1 MAKIKKQRLY
11 IHVGHVLESK
21 FTFIFLNK
29 YFAYLHVD
37 ICQRPYLEYVQSRVS
52 LGQSQIGR
60 IRVWTLT
67 YVNHF
72 YLHCRFLDYLLHNE

>member
-37 ICQRPYLEYVQSRVS
+37 ICQRPYLEYVQS
-52 LGQSQIGR
+52 QIGR
-60 IRVWTLT
+60 IRVWMLT

-72 YLHCRFLDYLLHNE
+72 YLHCGFLDYLLHNE